1 MGALRHVNDRP
12 PTMNDSKKPHGAVPH
27 SSGRNRFATQRSLA
41 VMILII
47 SILLVV
53 IWVPW

>member
-1 MGALRHVNDRP
+1 
-12 PTMNDSKKPHGAVPH
+12 MNEPSKKPHCGVPH

-41 VMILII
+41 VMILLI

>member
-1 MGALRHVNDRP
+1 
-12 PTMNDSKKPHGAVPH
+12 MNEPLKKPHGAVPH

-41 VMILII
+41 VMILLI